1 MTTALSSSAGRTP
14 SRPNAPRTVAD
25 RTVAWVV
32 SLFAATVLLQR
43 LSLPGGIVPLLLPV
57 IYLWCAAGLATGVL
71 AFQPTRLRLFALAG
85 AATAAVAFLQLR
97 FVTVPLISVTS
108 WGLFLA
114 VWLPAVVVLVDRSRA
129 TVLRAFAG
137 SVTVGLWLAVVCIV
151 MQLTQLAG
159 LPYVDFVAVVV
170 PEQLLVQGYVITY
183 PIEYASDVYRSNAWI
198 GLEPSVVSLQLG
210 VALVLAIL
218 LRRRFLVLFTL
229 FLGMATTVSGSGVLV
244 VAIALLVMLLMPIRR
259 QLLRYTLGGLV
270 ALGLVLLLPV
280 GQQLAARATEATFS
294 GSSTA
299 LRAIEPY
306 RFLWPIWSP
315 DTMAVLW
322 GRGAGASQQMVT
334 DTNRAGLLVPSPVK
348 VIFDYGVV
356 AGLLLAVFLLF
367 CYVGG
372 PSRSLAVALV
382 VSSWVIQPGTTT
394 VVLVAPTL
402 LFITWWAPRLGQ
414 PVESDPLLPK
424 EAPP

>member
-1 MTTALSSSAGRTP
+1 
-14 SRPNAPRTVAD
+14 
-25 RTVAWVV
+25 VV

-280 GQQLAARATEATFS
+280 GQQLAARAP
-294 GSSTA
+294 GHLLRLSTA

-322 GRGAGASQQMVT
+322 GRAPG
-334 DTNRAGLLVPSPVK
+334 RPSNGDRHQPRRPARTVAVK